1 MQRLLTNKDLDT
13 VISTHTHSQPLIS
26 PTSSTLDIHSNFSGL
41 NEFPIQEEKPKAA
54 NLPQQRAAEGIIK
67 SHADTSRGASARIQE
82 NLKNQL
88 VNLSEKIQARKS
100 FRKRNR
106 SQEPTPLR
114 SRLQMRQTETSVA
127 VTRQEIE
134 VSLRRSLSKDRES
147 DKGGGMPRKSIADE
161 FEEELEKLME
171 RFVIEKLE
179 KTSRIQSHYNHQIN
193 ELKGMG
199 SMETIQEV
207 IKEMQRS
214 MDRELQDL
222 AVEIDTKRKQEIA
235 ILKRK
240 MLGVN

>member
-1 MQRLLTNKDLDT
+1 
-13 VISTHTHSQPLIS
+13 
-26 PTSSTLDIHSNFSGL
+26 
-41 NEFPIQEEKPKAA
+41 
-54 NLPQQRAAEGIIK
+54 
-67 SHADTSRGASARIQE
+67 
-82 NLKNQL
+82 
-88 VNLSEKIQARKS
+88 
-100 FRKRNR
+100 
-106 SQEPTPLR
+106 
-114 SRLQMRQTETSVA
+114 MRQTETSVA

-147 DKGGGMPRKSIADE
+147 DKGGGIPRKSIADE

-171 RFVIEKLE
+171 RFVMEKLE

-207 IKEMQRS
+207 IKEMQKN